1 MKALELIFK
10 RSMEW
15 MYFLIIIMIVFNMT
29 TEFLQRIGILGAMLT
44 MTEIQ
49 YYGVLSIRLAIN
61 NFLSQKFFGVYLFR

>member
-49 YYGVLSIRLAIN
+49 YYGVLSIMLAIN
-61 NFLSQKFFGVYLFR
+61 NFLSQKFFGVDLFR